1 MREYNTQRNEN
12 SLSNRSASLSPSQE
26 KKIIHDD
33 FTLASMLTQDQGRTT
48 FYPAKPSK
56 FKQGSD
62 GGSHFNNSPYFDGL
76 QIQKERMLYT

>member
-33 FTLASMLTQDQGRTT
+33 FTLASMLT
-48 FYPAKPSK
+48 
-56 FKQGSD
+56 
-62 GGSHFNNSPYFDGL
+62 
-76 QIQKERMLYT
+76 